1 MMILRTGTDPA
12 RPHRPGSGRPRSPR
26 ATAAFTLI
34 ELLVV
39 MGIIGVLVAML
50 LPAVNRAVI
59 AVRNA
64 ACASRIAQIQA
75 GLENFKNDWGVY
87 PPSAS
92 ADEDAGVLRDACRG
106 SGYGRELLTVALIG
120 PGPERKGWGRAL
132 GTDEHYV
139 LPFGGES
146 QTVTYGPYYQG
157 DFRWTGRGAFIP
169 DAFPS
174 PDRPILYYRYDR
186 RNGAYNCQ
194 DNPTTGDLGEGFQS
208 ESHFKLSA
216 MYKPPDGP
224 DCWQRKDYLLICA
237 GADRMYGWIKDTD
250 PPEPASRRNEIVE
263 GTAMCDDVT
272 NFD

>member
-1 MMILRTGTDPA
+1 MEMPRMMILRTGIDA
-12 RPHRPGSGRPRSPR
+12 VRQRRPR
-26 ATAAFTLI
+26 AHAAFTLI

-64 ACASRIAQIQA
+64 ACASRIAQIEA
-75 GLENFKNDWGVY
+75 GLANFKNDWGVY
-87 PPSAS
+87 PPSTNTG
-92 ADEDAGVLRDACRG
+92 DDAAELRAECPG

-132 GTDEHYV
+132 GTDEQYK
-139 LPFGGES
+139 LPFGGQS

-157 DFRWTGRGAFIP
+157 EFRWSGRGAFIP

-174 PDRPILYYRYDR
+174 PDRPILYYRFSR
-186 RNGAYNCQ
+186 RGAACNYQ
-194 DNPTTGDLGEGFQS
+194 DNPPTGDLGEGFQS
-208 ESHFKLSA
+208 EDHFKLSA
-216 MYKPPDGP
+216 TYETPDSSST
-224 DCWQRKDYLLICA
+224 DRWQRKDYLLICA

-250 PPEPASRRNEIVE
+250 PPEATNRRADIVE
-263 GTAMCDDVT
+263 GTALCDDLT